1 MSSSS
6 GRRQGSPSRPRRC
19 VAGFDD
25 GRFSK
30 SWRCTL
36 GVLSLHCWAGPHLCP
51 CGAVVTR
58 LTVDGMDSTE
68 RIIEAVERARGLGYG
83 VEALLLDTN
92 VFAGFNVADPEA
104 VASRLGLPV
113 LVVYWYPPRREA
125 VERAL
130 RLHFPDWRERLR
142 LLEEAWSRLRQAPC
156 PRGGLLLA
164 VYGADWGWGHR
175 LLCGLQLYT
184 RAPEPL
190 YTAHTLASELSE
202 ALLRRGAVPECIG

>member
-1 MSSSS
+1 LCTSSETSQAS
-6 GRRQGSPSRPRRC
+6 QSRLRRC

-36 GVLSLHCWAGPHLCP
+36 GVLALHCRVGGGLCP
-51 CGAVVTR
+51 CGAVTTR
-58 LTVDGMDSTE
+58 LRVDGLDSTD
-68 RIIEAVERARGLGYG
+68 RVVEAVERARGLGYR

-104 VASRLGLPV
+104 IASRLGLPV

-130 RLHFPDWRERLR
+130 RLHFPDWMERLR
-142 LLEEAWSRLRQAPC
+142 LLREVWSRLRQAPC
-156 PRGGLLLA
+156 PRGRLLLA
-164 VYGADWGWGHR
+164 VYGAEWGWGHR
-175 LLCGLQLYT
+175 LLCSLQAYT

-190 YTAHTLASELSE
+190 YTAHILASELT
-202 ALLRRGAVPECIG
+202 ALPQGFAPECIG

>member
-1 MSSSS
+1 MCSSS
-6 GRRQGSPSRPRRC
+6 GRSPASRSRPRRC

-36 GVLSLHCWAGPHLCP
+36 GVLSLHCRVGGELCP
-51 CGAVVTR
+51 CGAIVTS
-58 LTVDGMDSTE
+58 LAVDGMDSTE
-68 RIIEAVERARGLGYG
+68 RIAWAVERARGLGYG

-104 VASRLGLPV
+104 IASRLAIPV

-156 PRGGLLLA
+156 PRGSLLLA
-164 VYGADWGWGHR
+164 VYGAEWSWGHR
-175 LLCGLQLYT
+175 LLCSLQLYT

-190 YTAHTLASELSE
+190 YAAHILASELTAS
-202 ALLRRGAVPECIG
+202 LLQGSHVPECIG